1 MTTQRISER
10 AIIPAAPAQV
20 YATIADYHKGHPAIL
35 PKPWFRDLI
44 VEQGGVGAG
53 TVIRFTMR
61 VLGTTHTLRA
71 KITEPVPGRVLVET
85 NDTGSVTT
93 FTVTPVSGNAAS
105 EVEIMTEVP
114 VRRGIAGAL
123 EGLVTKAVLR
133 RIYPRELALLA
144 TLHATKGSGRTTPAT
159 RVTS

>member
-10 AIIPAAPAQV
+10 AIIPAPAQAV
-20 YATIADYHKGHPAIL
+20 YATIADYHNGHPAIL
-35 PKPWFRDLI
+35 PKPWFQDLV

-61 VLGTTHTLRA
+61 VLGSMHTLRA

-93 FTVTPVSGNAAS
+93 FTVTPAAGSSAS
-105 EVEIMTEVP
+105 EVEIATEVP
-114 VRRGIAGAL
+114 VRPGIAGAL
-123 EGLVTKAVLR
+123 ERLATKAILR
-133 RIYPRELALLA
+133 RIYPRELELLA
-144 TLHATKGSGRTTPAT
+144 KLHATKGPGRTTPAT

>member
-10 AIIPAAPAQV
+10 GIIPAPPEAV
-20 YATIADYHKGHPAIL
+20 YATIADYHTGHPAIL
-35 PKPWFRDLI
+35 PKPWFQDLV

-71 KITEPVPGRVLVET
+71 RITEPVPGRVLVET

-93 FTVTPVSGNAAS
+93 FTVTPAPGSAGS
-105 EVEIMTEVP
+105 EVVIATDVP
-114 VRRGIAGAL
+114 VRPGIAGAI
-123 EGLVTKAVLR
+123 ERFATRAVLR
-133 RIYPRELALLA
+133 RIYPQELALLA
-144 TLHATKGSGRTTPAT
+144 KLHATKGPGRTPPAT
-159 RVTS
+159 RVAP